1 MNETDLLVGLG
12 ARIKSLRQTSNMT
25 QNQLA
30 INCNFEKS
38 SMSKI
43 ESGQVNVSY
52 LTLHRI
58 SIGLGVHI
66 RELFPNG
73 VDTDGSFLDG
83 KFTDEKLEGH
93 SNGGQAA
100 DGNK

>member
-1 MNETDLLVGLG
+1 MDGSALLKDLGS
-12 ARIKSLRQTSNMT
+12 RIRVIRLSKDMT

-43 ESGQVNVSY
+43 ESGQTNLTY

-58 SIGLGVHI
+58 SKGLDVHVSK
-66 RELFPNG
+66 LLP
-73 VDTDGSFLDG
+73 LDG
-83 KFTDEKLEGH
+83 Q
-93 SNGGQAA
+93 SV
-100 DGNK
+100 